1 MSSDQ
6 KNIDKKMR
14 IFNVLQFVV
23 HGQEETVRLDECSL
37 VDGMFPWTLN
47 EISVRLKCKI
57 VDKFEHLERLEEEL
71 ILIKQEMSN
80 YLRYYKDIVIP
91 KLKAEVKDMEQSLNS
106 ERVSVKDTRECLSN
120 ERVESEKSLYASSS
134 HKSRRVILG
143 EIALRYKGINFAKQ
157 QLDLGSKHFS
167 CINSR
172 DVLDTLVSN
181 ESDIESYS
189 DNEDD
194 DLFDDNGSDDKIDDC

>member
-1 MSSDQ
+1 
-6 KNIDKKMR
+6 MR

-47 EISVRLKCKI
+47 
-57 VDKFEHLERLEEEL
+57 ERLEEEL